1 MMAFFFSIWS
11 ENNFVVNLPIKI
23 MKVKEKDV
31 KEEHFVS
38 CSSSFCFFISK
49 IFLKKINFL
58 FISN

>member
-1 MMAFFFSIWS
+1 M
-11 ENNFVVNLPIKI
+11 EQNNFVVNLPIKI